1 VWLIVILV
9 EEDIRSSRRQK
20 I

>member
-1 VWLIVILV
+1 LIVILV